1 MKTVFRS
8 ALLIAIVAMA
18 FTGFSAPAKA
28 AAKVQ
33 IKVWFVTDT
42 TGFGDDI
49 AKAFNAA
56 NPDIEAVVESR
67 ATDAHKEALRTVINT
82 DAAPDV
88 YFMWGGIGLM
98 GYYVN
103 AGGAEPLQAYYDKY
117 GWAKRFAPAPLAS
130 STFNSKLYG
139 MPFRIRTMGL
149 FYNKESYKKAGIDK
163 DPQTYAELTIAND
176 KLVKAGIVPLA
187 MGGKNDWM
195 TMRLVDS
202 LLELRCGAAKHDALT
217 EMKLDWTKETC
228 AADAFKELRTWVDKG
243 WLAKNFMGIA
253 AEETHP
259 LVYKGDHAAMYEGD
273 WVVPGLIDEGSS
285 QDAIGF
291 FHFPADT
298 KRISFFGEMLSI
310 TSNSKHK
317 DEAAKFL
324 DFVSSPEF
332 QKQSVGKWGGLQ
344 PTVDVVVPA
353 DAGPLVTHVNQLFN
367 AASGIYLPGD
377 QALPLDVTTVYWK
390 VTDDIVAGVIK
401 PEEAVTK
408 IQAAVDQYNKAK
420 K

>member
-1 MKTVFRS
+1 MKTSFRF
-8 ALLIAIVAMA
+8 ALLSIVVALA
-18 FTGFSAPAKA
+18 LTGFAVPAKA
-28 AAKVQ
+28 TDKVKL
-33 IKVWFVTDT
+33 KVWLITDT
-42 TGFGDDI
+42 TDFSDNLI
-49 AKAFNAA
+49 KAFNDA
-56 NPDIEAVVESR
+56 NPDIEASYEGR
-67 ATDAHKEALRTVINT
+67 TTDAHKEAMRTVINT

-103 AGGAEPLQAYYDKY
+103 AGGTEPLQAYYDKY
-117 GWAKRFAPAPLAS
+117 GWAKRFAPASMAAT
-130 STFNSKLYG
+130 TFNGKLYG

-163 DPQTYAELTIAND
+163 DPTTYAELTAAND

-202 LLELRCGAAKHDALT
+202 LLEQKCGAAKHDALT
-217 EMKLDWTKETC
+217 EMTLDWTKEAC
-228 AADAFKELRTWVDKG
+228 ATDAFKELRTWVDKG

-259 LVYKGDHAAMYEGD
+259 LVYKGDQAAMYEGD
-273 WVVPGLIDEGSS
+273 WIIPNLETEGST

-317 DEAAKFL
+317 EEAARFL
-324 DFVSSPEF
+324 DFVSSATY
-332 QKQSVGKWGGLQ
+332 QKQTVGKWGGLQ
-344 PTVDVVVPA
+344 PTLDVPVPA
-353 DAGPLVTHVNQLFN
+353 DAGPLTTHVNQLFSS
-367 AASGIYLPGD
+367 AAGIYLPGD
-377 QALPLDVTTVYWK
+377 QALPLDVTNSYWK
-390 VTDDIVAGVIK
+390 ATDDIVAGAIK
-401 PEEAVTK
+401 PEEA
-408 IQAAVDQYNKAK
+408 AAKVQTAIDLYKKAK